1 MLPPFTEAGI
11 PVPDASE
18 TTTCVTWIAVD
29 VLVVPG
35 ARVKVNCATVPL
47 EIALWLNPKITHC
60 VEPVALV
67 HVKDLP
73 AEFATAPID
82 PETPVISPGEYC
94 NVHCSAA
101 GCVPPVAS
109 ARLRVTLLP
118 GVPEPDPSDKLA
130 VWAFASAATAN
141 MPRITVRNL
150 NLQVRNACSGLGQN
164 FRHSCITCIS
174 PCK

>member
-1 MLPPFTEAGI
+1 M
-11 PVPDASE
+11 
-18 TTTCVTWIAVD
+18 
-29 VLVVPG
+29 
-35 ARVKVNCATVPL
+35 
-47 EIALWLNPKITHC
+47 ALWLNPKITHM

-67 HVKDLP
+67 HVKDFP
-73 AEFATAPID
+73 AEFAAAPMD
-82 PETPVISPGEYC
+82 PETLVISVEEYC

-101 GCVPPVAS
+101 GWVPPVAS

-118 GVPEPDPSDKLA
+118 GVPEPDPSVKLA
-130 VWAFASAATAN
+130 VCAFASAATAN

-150 NLQVRNACSGLGQN
+150 NLQARNTRSGLGQN